1 MGIRVRAMGL
11 RVLMVEIRGLTW
23 HVDDTCVRCGGRGVS
38 RRRSGADP
46 AADNKGTHDG
56 NKGTGNGKNGTDNGL
71 KGTDNGNSGTD
82 NGNTE
87 PAPDQVPIPLP
98 GKTTVRFDVGG
109 SQLSFHR

>member
-1 MGIRVRAMGL
+1 
-11 RVLMVEIRGLTW
+11 MVEIDGLTW
-23 HVDDTCVRCGGRGVS
+23 HVDDTYVRCGGRGVS

-46 AADNKGTHDG
+46 AAGNKGTQNGNKRTHNVNKGTH
-56 NKGTGNGKNGTDNGL
+56 
-71 KGTDNGNSGTD
+71 

>member
-1 MGIRVRAMGL
+1 MGL
-11 RVLMVEIRGLTW
+11 RVLMVEIEGLAW
-23 HVDDTCVRCGGRGVS
+23 HVDGTYVRCGGRGVS

-46 AADNKGTHDG
+46 AAGNKGAQNGNKRTHNVNKGTHNG
-56 NKGTGNGKNGTDNGL
+56 NKRTHNVNKGTH
-71 KGTDNGNSGTD
+71 

>member
-1 MGIRVRAMGL
+1 M
-11 RVLMVEIRGLTW
+11 
-23 HVDDTCVRCGGRGVS
+23 S

-46 AADNKGTHDG
+46 AAGKKGTHYG
-56 NKGTGNGKNGTDNGL
+56 SNGTDNGNEGYDNGL
-71 KGTDNGNSGTD
+71 KGTHNVNKGTH